1 MNEAIVSVSARRI
14 SKGFA
19 CVCVFDTRSHD
30 KPREDDDDAYV
41 GGWFSFSRKRTRHII
56 ASCGVCVR
64 DRSSAS
70 RRVEARVRESCV
82 EPKPPWVQVSSRPG
96 ARRATRLRAR
106 SLGTGRDPRASPPP
120 IPASGNGKPREAV
133 SRAVST
139 ARSPRE
145 HGAAATGSVRAPLE
159 TERAGF
165 RSDVPSVTTSRRVF
179 EVASGSCRGRGWA
192 FERDISAIGS
202 GELRIAVLRDYERSH
217 FSAL

>member
-1 MNEAIVSVSARRI
+1 MCVCFRHAKSRYTARRRRRRVRRR
-14 SKGFA
+14 
-19 CVCVFDTRSHD
+19 C
-30 KPREDDDDAYV
+30 
-41 GGWFSFSRKRTRHII
+41 WFSFSRKRTRHII

-96 ARRATRLRAR
+96 ARRATRLSAR

-179 EVASGSCRGRGWA
+179 EVASGCCRGRGTGLSNTS
-192 FERDISAIGS
+192 D
-202 GELRIAVLRDYERSH
+202 LRYFGYWLR
-217 FSAL
+217 

>member
-1 MNEAIVSVSARRI
+1 MVDVEGSSVSVETRR
-14 SKGFA
+14 
-19 CVCVFDTRSHD
+19 
-30 KPREDDDDAYV
+30 
-41 GGWFSFSRKRTRHII
+41 SR
-56 ASCGVCVR
+56 
-64 DRSSAS
+64 
-70 RRVEARVRESCV
+70 ARVVCRFLIAVGSLR
-82 EPKPPWVQVSSRPG
+82 VSSRPG
-96 ARRATRLRAR
+96 ARRATRLSAR

-179 EVASGSCRGRGWA
+179 EVASGCCRGRGTGLSHKR
-192 FERDISAIGS
+192 FEIFRLLAPVSFESRFCETTSAVTPTHRQPLRACTKRHISAGACRLAATS
-202 GELRIAVLRDYERSH
+202 FDETAPPTDSPPRCPAGPSTWPRLSRAMT
-217 FSAL
+217 

>member
-1 MNEAIVSVSARRI
+1 M
-14 SKGFA
+14 
-19 CVCVFDTRSHD
+19 
-30 KPREDDDDAYV
+30 
-41 GGWFSFSRKRTRHII
+41 
-56 ASCGVCVR
+56 
-64 DRSSAS
+64 
-70 RRVEARVRESCV
+70 RESCV
-82 EPKPPWVQVSSRPG
+82 ESKPPWVRVSSRPG

-159 TERAGF
+159 TERAEF

-179 EVASGSCRGRGWA
+179 EVASGSCRGRGRG
-192 FERDISAIGS
+192 FRTKRRDISLLARRVSNRGFTRLPYHTS
-202 GELRIAVLRDYERSH
+202 AVTFRVRDQLSSLRACTKRQISAGAVVSRPQASSRDGTSH
-217 FSAL
+217 RLTPAVPRLDRRHGRASAGR

>member
-1 MNEAIVSVSARRI
+1 MGSLR
-14 SKGFA
+14 
-19 CVCVFDTRSHD
+19 
-30 KPREDDDDAYV
+30 
-41 GGWFSFSRKRTRHII
+41 
-56 ASCGVCVR
+56 
-64 DRSSAS
+64 
-70 RRVEARVRESCV
+70 
-82 EPKPPWVQVSSRPG
+82 VSSRPG
-96 ARRATRLRAR
+96 ARRATRLSAR

-159 TERAGF
+159 TERAEF

-202 GELRIAVLRDYERSH
+202 GEFRIAVLRDYERCHSNSSPAAPRLHQKAH
-217 FSAL
+217 FRGRLSSRGHKLDETAPPTDSPPRCPAGPSKWPRLSRAMT